1 MKRIVPVMVLA
12 ALVLTGCPK
21 KPDGVPRP
29 RAFARIQLYDTATS
43 VSPYQL
49 PVYLR
54 VNRSAECKLV
64 KSSPEGYWIDIA
76 YPAYHATI
84 HLTISF
90 ADDSLSR
97 EKIAANRSERMALNL
112 GDNSAT
118 RVSLVSP
125 GNFRSTILTASGS
138 SLTPVQ
144 LLSVGQKWIVS
155 ATATLDNLPESAD
168 SIRPIVEALRN
179 DLLTA
184 AKNMR

>member
-1 MKRIVPVMVLA
+1 
-12 ALVLTGCPK
+12 
-21 KPDGVPRP
+21 
-29 RAFARIQLYDTATS
+29 
-43 VSPYQL
+43 
-49 PVYLR
+49 
-54 VNRSAECKLV
+54 
-64 KSSPEGYWIDIA
+64 
-76 YPAYHATI
+76 
-84 HLTISF
+84 
-90 ADDSLSR
+90 
-97 EKIAANRSERMALNL
+97 
-112 GDNSAT
+112 
-118 RVSLVSP
+118 LVSP